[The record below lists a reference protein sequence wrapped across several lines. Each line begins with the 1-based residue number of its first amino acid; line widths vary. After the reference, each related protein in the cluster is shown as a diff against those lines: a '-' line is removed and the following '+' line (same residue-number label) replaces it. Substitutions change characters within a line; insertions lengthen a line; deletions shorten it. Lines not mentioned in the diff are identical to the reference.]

1 MVISVDRVIW
11 SLTLSLR
18 LAAPAVTVV
27 EKCYEFDIGFSG
39 SLKTEFRVHS
49 ILTQSLIKGLS
60 PSRSNDIRLSYLTNY
75 IIVS

>member
-39 SLKTEFRVHS
+39 SLKTEFRVH